1 MGKLQVAGDVVMTG
15 TIAEVIMRAN
25 DGWIP
30 VEAGLPLVS
39 EVVAVTCQPK
49 NGPRNWNRAWV
60 DNGGNWHG
68 SGTMSNVIAWKPIKP
83 WMG

>member
-1 MGKLQVAGDVVMTG
+1 MGKLQVAGDVVMTD
-15 TIAEVIMRAN
+15 TMMEVIMRAN

-49 NGPRNWNRAWV
+49 NGPRYWNRAWV
-60 DNGGNWHG
+60 DNGGVWHG

>member
-1 MGKLQVAGDVVMTG
+1 MTD
-15 TIAEVIMRAN
+15 TMTEVIMRAN

-30 VEAGLPLVS
+30 VEAGLPLVD

-49 NGPRNWNRAWV
+49 NGRRNWNRAWV

-68 SGTMSNVIAWKPIKP
+68 TGSMAKVVAWKRIIP
-83 WMG
+83 WKGRENA